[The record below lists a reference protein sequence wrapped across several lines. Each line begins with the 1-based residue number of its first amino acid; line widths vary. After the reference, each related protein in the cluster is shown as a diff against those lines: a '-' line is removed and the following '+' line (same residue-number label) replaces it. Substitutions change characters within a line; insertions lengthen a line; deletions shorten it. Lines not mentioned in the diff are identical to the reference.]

1 MNHTQVD
8 QLKFAIDGG
17 REIIV
22 DAFVMEKTDDGFMR
36 ETFGREDSERAQ
48 CMPRKISQKA
58 AIIDAG
64 KFFTDH

>member
-22 DAFVMEKTDDGFMR
+22 DVFVMEKTDDGFMR
-36 ETFGREDSERAQ
+36 ETFGREDSERA
-48 CMPRKISQKA
+48 
-58 AIIDAG
+58 
-64 KFFTDH
+64 